1 MYVLSIPIGIV
12 TMYITRLLCRLSMDD
27 MLMPILV
34 MLFTTLTLDGLAVG
48 FTDLYGATN
57 ETVRYAGGW
66 LLWTFGT
73 QIIITMLMV
82 RPKANNA

>member
-1 MYVLSIPIGIV
+1 LSIPLGIV
-12 TMYITRLLCRLSMDD
+12 TMYVTRFLCRLSMDD
-27 MLMPILV
+27 MFIPILV

-48 FTDLYGATN
+48 FTDLYGTTN
-57 ETVRYAGGW
+57 EMVRYAGGW